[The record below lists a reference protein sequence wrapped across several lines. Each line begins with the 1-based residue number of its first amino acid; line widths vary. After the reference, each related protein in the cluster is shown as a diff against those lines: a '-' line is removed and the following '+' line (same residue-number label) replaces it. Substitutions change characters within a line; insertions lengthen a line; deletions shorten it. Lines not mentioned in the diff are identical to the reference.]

1 MLDHYTTGLQI
12 CNKTSFKLLTLAFR
26 NFAVALLF

>member
-12 CNKTSFKLLTLAFR
+12 CNKTSFKLLTLTFG
-26 NFAVALLF
+26 NFTVVSLF